1 MAGSTPLTE
10 SVPPLLILAS
20 VNWMP
25 LAVWTPG
32 TLPAASTTGAGI
44 DWKFWPWMIMSL
56 VIERSIAPRNESLKP
71 LTNTATN
78 TISATPII
86 SAAEVTAVLPG
97 IARGVLTG
105 QHAGR
110 R

>member
-1 MAGSTPLTE
+1 
-10 SVPPLLILAS
+10 
-20 VNWMP
+20 MP

-71 LTNTATN
+71 FTNTRHEHDQGDADHQRRRGHGG
-78 TISATPII
+78 
-86 SAAEVTAVLPG
+86 AARVA
-97 IARGVLTG
+97 
-105 QHAGR
+105 
-110 R
+110 